1 MEPRDNLSEDV
12 LSLPGPY
19 SNFLTFYAGPSA
31 SSAESVLCINMRFSM
46 IEMKIF
52 FHILLTTFSFAD
64 TDKKSTKSTVLT
76 RPYVS
81 GQFKRGSQRP
91 LLVRPLVSTAAS

>member
-1 MEPRDNLSEDV
+1 V

-31 SSAESVLCINMRFSM
+31 SSAESLSCIKMRFSM
-46 IEMKIF
+46 IEMKTF

-64 TDKKSTKSTVLT
+64 TGKSQGHMFLDKLKEE
-76 RPYVS
+76 
-81 GQFKRGSQRP
+81 
-91 LLVRPLVSTAAS
+91 ASVHSL